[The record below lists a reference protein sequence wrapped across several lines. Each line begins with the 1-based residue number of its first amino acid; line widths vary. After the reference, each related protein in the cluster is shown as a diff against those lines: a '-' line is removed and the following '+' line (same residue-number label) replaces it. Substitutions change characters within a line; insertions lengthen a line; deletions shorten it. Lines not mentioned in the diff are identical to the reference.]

1 MKLGE
6 ALTLRS
12 QLQVKFQQLRERL
25 KASAIVQEGEAPP
38 EDPKVLLRELEAVAA
53 ELEKLIARINKTNL
67 VTSVRDGMTL
77 TEALAR
83 RDHLGWRLGALH
95 QVAETA
101 SVVQARYGKAE
112 LRMVRTIDVAKLR
125 QRGDDLAKQRRTL
138 DAQIQ
143 EVNWL
148 TELARARVGSR
159 RRRRRAP
166 NATDVAPGVATGER
180 MGFES
185 PLIQSSP
192 AP

>member
-25 KASAIVQEGEAPP
+25 KASALVQEGEAPP
-38 EDPKVLLRELEAVAA
+38 EDPNTLFDELESVAD
-53 ELEKLIARINKTNL
+53 ELEELIARINKTNL
-67 VTSVRDGMTL
+67 ATGLRDGMKL

-83 RDHLGWRLGALH
+83 RDHLAWLLGALH

-112 LRMVRTIDVAKLR
+112 LRMVRTVDVAKLR
-125 QRGDDLAKQRRTL
+125 QRADDLAKERRML

-148 TELARARVGSR
+148 TQ
-159 RRRRRAP
+159 
-166 NATDVAPGVATGER
+166 
-180 MGFES
+180 
-185 PLIQSSP
+185 LI
-192 AP
+192 A

>member
-1 MKLGE
+1 VKLGE

-25 KASAIVQEGEAPP
+25 KASALVQEGESPP
-38 EDPKVLLRELEAVAA
+38 EDPSVLLGELESVAD
-53 ELEKLIARINKTNL
+53 ELEELIARINKTNL
-67 VTSVRDGMTL
+67 ATSLRDGMSL

-83 RDHLGWRLGALH
+83 RDHLAWLMGALH

-112 LRMVRTIDVAKLR
+112 LRMVRTVEVAKLR
-125 QRGDDLAKQRRTL
+125 QRADDLAKERRLL

-148 TELARARVGSR
+148 TEL
-159 RRRRRAP
+159 
-166 NATDVAPGVATGER
+166 VA
-180 MGFES
+180 
-185 PLIQSSP
+185 
-192 AP
+192 

>member
-25 KASAIVQEGEAPP
+25 KASALVQEGEAPP
-38 EDPKVLLRELEAVAA
+38 EDPNTLLVDLEAVAV
-53 ELEKLIARINKTNL
+53 ELEDLIARINKTNL
-67 VTSVRDGMTL
+67 ATSVRDGMTL

-83 RDHLGWRLGALH
+83 RDHPGWLLGALH

-148 TELARARVGSR
+148 TELA
-159 RRRRRAP
+159 
-166 NATDVAPGVATGER
+166 
-180 MGFES
+180 
-185 PLIQSSP
+185 
-192 AP
+192 

>member
-25 KASAIVQEGEAPP
+25 NASALVQEGEAPP
-38 EDPKVLLRELEAVAA
+38 EDPNTLLVDLEAVAV
-53 ELEKLIARINKTNL
+53 ELEDLIARINKTNL
-67 VTSVRDGMTL
+67 ATSVRDGMTL

-83 RDHLGWRLGALH
+83 RDHLGWLLGALH

-101 SVVQARYGKAE
+101 SVAQARYGKAE
-112 LRMVRTIDVAKLR
+112 LRMVRTVDVAKLR

-148 TELARARVGSR
+148 TELA
-159 RRRRRAP
+159 
-166 NATDVAPGVATGER
+166 
-180 MGFES
+180 
-185 PLIQSSP
+185 
-192 AP
+192 

>member
-25 KASAIVQEGEAPP
+25 KASSLVQEGEAPP
-38 EDPKVLLRELEAVAA
+38 EDPNMLLGELEAVAD
-53 ELEKLIARINKTNL
+53 ELEGLIARINKTNL
-67 VTSVRDGMTL
+67 ATSLRDGMTL

-83 RDHLGWRLGALH
+83 RDHLAWLLGALH

-112 LRMVRTIDVAKLR
+112 LRMVRTIEVAKLR
-125 QRGDDLAKQRRTL
+125 QRADALAKERRML
-138 DAQIQ
+138 DARIQ

-148 TELARARVGSR
+148 TEL
-159 RRRRRAP
+159 
-166 NATDVAPGVATGER
+166 VA
-180 MGFES
+180 
-185 PLIQSSP
+185 
-192 AP
+192 

>member
-25 KASAIVQEGEAPP
+25 KASVLVQEGETPP
-38 EDPKVLLRELEAVAA
+38 EDPQMLLSELELVAG
-53 ELEKLIARINKTNL
+53 ELEQLIARINKTNL
-67 VTSVRDGMTL
+67 ATSLREGATL

-83 RDHLGWRLGALH
+83 RDHLAWLLSALH

-112 LRMVRTIDVAKLR
+112 LRMVRTIDVAELR
-125 QRGDDLAKQRRTL
+125 QRADSLAKERRVL
-138 DAQIQ
+138 DVQIQ

-148 TELARARVGSR
+148 TEL
-159 RRRRRAP
+159 
-166 NATDVAPGVATGER
+166 VA
-180 MGFES
+180 
-185 PLIQSSP
+185 
-192 AP
+192 

>member
-25 KASAIVQEGEAPP
+25 KASALVQEGEAPP
-38 EDPKVLLRELEAVAA
+38 EDPNMLLGELESVAA
-53 ELEKLIARINKTNL
+53 ELEELIARINKTNL
-67 VTSVRDGMTL
+67 ATRLRDGMTL

-83 RDHLGWRLGALH
+83 RDHLAWLLGALH

-112 LRMVRTIDVAKLR
+112 LRMVRTVEVAKLR
-125 QRGDDLAKQRRTL
+125 QRADDLAKERRLL
-138 DAQIQ
+138 DARIQ

-148 TELARARVGSR
+148 TEL
-159 RRRRRAP
+159 
-166 NATDVAPGVATGER
+166 NA
-180 MGFES
+180 
-185 PLIQSSP
+185 
-192 AP
+192 

>member
-1 MKLGE
+1 VKLGE

-25 KASAIVQEGEAPP
+25 KASALVQEGEAPP
-38 EDPKVLLRELEAVAA
+38 EDPTMLLGELESVAGQ
-53 ELEKLIARINKTNL
+53 LEELIARINKTNL
-67 VTSVRDGMTL
+67 ATSLRDGPTL

-83 RDHLGWRLGALH
+83 RDHLAWLQGALH

-112 LRMVRTIDVAKLR
+112 LRMVRTVEVAKLR
-125 QRGDDLAKQRRTL
+125 QRADDLAKERRKL

-148 TELARARVGSR
+148 TELIA
-159 RRRRRAP
+159 
-166 NATDVAPGVATGER
+166 
-180 MGFES
+180 
-185 PLIQSSP
+185 
-192 AP
+192 

>member
-25 KASAIVQEGEAPP
+25 KASALVQEGEAPP
-38 EDPKVLLRELEAVAA
+38 EDPNTLLVDLEAVAV
-53 ELEKLIARINKTNL
+53 ELEDLIARINKTNL
-67 VTSVRDGMTL
+67 ATSVRDGMTL

-83 RDHLGWRLGALH
+83 RDHLGWLLGALH

-101 SVVQARYGKAE
+101 SVAHARYGKAE
-112 LRMVRTIDVAKLR
+112 LRMVRTVDVAKLR

-148 TELARARVGSR
+148 TELA
-159 RRRRRAP
+159 
-166 NATDVAPGVATGER
+166 
-180 MGFES
+180 
-185 PLIQSSP
+185 
-192 AP
+192 

>member
-25 KASAIVQEGEAPP
+25 KASALVHEGEAPP
-38 EDPKVLLRELEAVAA
+38 EDPNTLLVDLEAVAV
-53 ELEKLIARINKTNL
+53 ELEDLIARINKTNL
-67 VTSVRDGMTL
+67 ATSVRDGMTL

-83 RDHLGWRLGALH
+83 RDHLGWLLGALH

-101 SVVQARYGKAE
+101 SVAQARYGKAE
-112 LRMVRTIDVAKLR
+112 LRMVRTVDVAKLR

-148 TELARARVGSR
+148 TELA
-159 RRRRRAP
+159 
-166 NATDVAPGVATGER
+166 
-180 MGFES
+180 
-185 PLIQSSP
+185 
-192 AP
+192 

>member
-25 KASAIVQEGEAPP
+25 KASALVQEGEAPP
-38 EDPKVLLRELEAVAA
+38 EDTNALLVELEAIAV
-53 ELEKLIARINKTNL
+53 ELEDLIARINKTNL
-67 VTSVRDGMTL
+67 ATSVRDGMTL

-83 RDHLGWRLGALH
+83 RDHLGWLLGALH

-148 TELARARVGSR
+148 TELA
-159 RRRRRAP
+159 
-166 NATDVAPGVATGER
+166 
-180 MGFES
+180 
-185 PLIQSSP
+185 
-192 AP
+192 

>member
-6 ALTLRS
+6 ALTLRG

-38 EDPKVLLRELEAVAA
+38 EDPNVLMGELEAVAA
-53 ELEKLIARINKTNL
+53 ELEELIARINKTNL
-67 VTSVRDGMTL
+67 VTNVRDGMTL

-83 RDHLGWRLGALH
+83 RDHLGWLLGALH

-101 SVVQARYGKAE
+101 SVAHARYGKAE
-112 LRMVRTIDVAKLR
+112 LHMVRTVEVAKLR
-125 QRGDDLAKQRRTL
+125 QRADNLAMDRRML

-148 TELARARVGSR
+148 TELAA
-159 RRRRRAP
+159 
-166 NATDVAPGVATGER
+166 
-180 MGFES
+180 
-185 PLIQSSP
+185 
-192 AP
+192 